1 MWPPVTVAD
10 LTSRWRELTAEERP
24 VAEKRLED
32 AEAEVQYQLQQRG
45 VVEPPTDPLWQKLYV
60 STVVEMV
67 RRYLVNTEG
76 WLEESEAIDDYRLT
90 RRRDSAMSAGAVYVS
105 DAEIEKL
112 VPRKR
117 RERGAFTIVLGSS

>member
-1 MWPPVTVAD
+1 MWPPVTVAE
-10 LTSRWRELTAEERP
+10 LSSRWRELTAEERP
-24 VAEKRLED
+24 VATKRLED

-76 WLEESEAIDDYRLT
+76 WLEESTAIDDYRET
-90 RRRDSAMSAGAVYVS
+90 RRRDSSVSSGRVYI
-105 DAEIEKL
+105 AEDEIAKL
-112 VPRKR
+112 VPRAR
-117 RERGAFTIVLGSS
+117 RRRGAFSIVLGST

>member
-10 LTSRWRELTAEERP
+10 LTSRWRELTADEQAV
-24 VAEKRLED
+24 VATRLGD

-45 VVEPPTDPLWQKLYV
+45 VVEPPTYTLWRKLYV

-76 WLEESEAIDDYRLT
+76 WLEESEGIDDYRLT
-90 RRRDSAMSAGAVYVS
+90 RRRDSAVSSGRVYIS
-105 DAEIEKL
+105 DDEIAKL

-117 RERGAFTIVLGSS
+117 PRRGAFTIVLGSW